1 MVVQKIASAQF
12 GLFDAIVRNLKRCKQ
27 HELLQIHTKPPR

>member
-12 GLFDAIVRNLKRCKQ
+12 GLFDAIVRDVK
-27 HELLQIHTKPPR
+27 HYS